1 MAWKINGV
9 EISETSKV
17 NGITWVTGKK
27 FNNTQLNICYYY
39 DLTNNNPPFPPSPP
53 LNFTYTDCFGSAQ
66 NISIGAGSP
75 PQQICALVDSVGVP
89 PGGSSNKG
97 SRCTS

>member
-17 NGITWVTGKK
+17 NGVTWVTGKK
-27 FNNTQLNICYYY
+27 FNGVQLNVCYDYT
-39 DLTNNNPPFPPSPP
+39 LQNNNPPFPPSPP
-53 LNFTYTDCFGSAQ
+53 LNFTYTDCFGSPQ
-66 NISIGAGSP
+66 NVNIGAGDP
-75 PQQICALVDSVGVP
+75 PTTVCALVDSVSTP
-89 PGGSSNKG
+89 PGGSSSKG